1 MHLPLLLLLL
11 FLYVVGLTT
20 FMKFVN
26 FYENYEYRDDL
37 DHVCR
42 LLARLSANRCC
53 RIQRISSGVTRG
65 VQRGQLPRAQP
76 ARGRKTAST
85 KYLVTIEHKS
95 E

>member
-26 FYENYEYRDDL
+26 FCENYEYRDDL

-65 VQRGQLPRAQP
+65 VQRGQLPPGAT
-76 ARGRKTAST
+76 G
-85 KYLVTIEHKS
+85 
-95 E
+95 